1 MPDTAPPQ
9 PNNRAERRAAA
20 RQAARGNTGPDP
32 SGGRGNG
39 GGAAAGPGTAKNAG
53 TGKSGAGK
61 NAGPPAEKVPS
72 KPLTRL
78 LKIAIAVAI
87 VCVGGGL
94 VGLWYGLHRENI
106 PSAPAREAAQTFFND
121 LQTNSY
127 HDAYLYLCTTTKH
140 SFTETAFVQDEQN
153 KLPLLSYTIVTVAT
167 SRVDGQP
174 AATATVNINR
184 GRGAST
190 SIEHHSVPMIQ
201 DPTSKQW
208 LICGEPY

>member
-20 RQAARGNTGPDP
+20 RSAARGNTG
-32 SGGRGNG
+32 SSGRGNG
-39 GGAAAGPGTAKNAG
+39 GGRSSDGGGGGASSGPGG
-53 TGKSGAGK
+53 TGSGRGR
-61 NAGPPAEKVPS
+61 NAGPTPEKVPS

-78 LKIAIAVAI
+78 LKIAIAVAV
-87 VCVGGGL
+87 VCVAGGL
-94 VGLWYGLHRENI
+94 AGLWYGLHRETI

-121 LQTNSY
+121 LQTKSY
-127 HDAYLYLCTTTKH
+127 HDAYLYLCSTTQH
-140 SFTETAFVQDEQN
+140 SFNETTFVKNEQD
-153 KLPLLSYTIVTVAT
+153 KLPLLSYTIVTVST
-167 SRVDGQP
+167 SRVNGQP
-174 AATATVNINR
+174 AATATVNVNR

-201 DPTSKQW
+201 DPTTKQW